1 MYLYKKTREKVE
13 NRRFP
18 AFFLF
23 CGTLVSQAPK
33 NQNWK
38 IWSEIGKNWKFKKS
52 NVGTIF
58 ATLYI

>member
-1 MYLYKKTREKVE
+1 MYKNKKTREKVK

-23 CGTLVSQAPK
+23 QGTLGQK
-33 NQNWK
+33 TQK
-38 IWSEIGKNWKFKKS
+38 
-52 NVGTIF
+52 VGTIF